1 MEPGRA
7 FSGSIY
13 DGRRARPRRPALID
27 AAARRHNQ
35 RVALAALSVAA
46 VFGCCCG
53 GILFGL
59 ASRLL
64 DL

>member
-1 MEPGRA
+1 MDPGTL
-7 FSGSIY
+7 Y
-13 DGRRARPRRPALID
+13 GRRATPRRPVLID
-27 AAARRHNQ
+27 AAARRRNQ
-35 RVALAALSVAA
+35 RVALTALSIAA
-46 VFGCCCG
+46 MGGCCCG